1 MIFLLKPHVRRVS
14 IAFRVVRRVSA
25 RGMQRNR
32 NSFSLVSLFFCCF
45 RCYYYRYYFWTA
57 VLRCYKPDRRWSSR
71 CQVGAE
77 RRAAART
84 HDGEKRKER
93 QGRMEGGYMRVSP
106 CIILRSFEKP
116 KATTG
121 CVALVALPIGT

>member
-1 MIFLLKPHVRRVS
+1 MIFLLKPHVCHVS
-14 IAFRVVRRVSA
+14 IVFRVVRQVSA

-45 RCYYYRYYFWTA
+45 RCYYRYYFWTA

-84 HDGEKRKER
+84 HDGEKRGGKAGED
-93 QGRMEGGYMRVSP
+93 GRGIYA
-106 CIILRSFEKP
+106 CIAMHHPSFEKP